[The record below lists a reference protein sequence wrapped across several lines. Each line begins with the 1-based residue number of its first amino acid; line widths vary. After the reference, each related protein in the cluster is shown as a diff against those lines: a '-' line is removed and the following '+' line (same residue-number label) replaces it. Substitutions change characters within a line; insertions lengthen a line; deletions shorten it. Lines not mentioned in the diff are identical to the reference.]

1 MDARTVNTWWWEH
14 LTDTWRRA
22 TDAQPNRFRKEGAML
37 STTAEPEC
45 PQRPFVI
52 SCTMTE
58 PAGGEVTVDEGTPTR
73 TTINALAH
81 ATIHSAA
88 DRVKAYDPTA
98 RAISPAVH

>member
-1 MDARTVNTWWWEH
+1 MDARTVKTWWWEH
-14 LTDTWRRA
+14 LTEYLAPCDRCSA
-22 TDAQPNRFRKEGAML
+22 EPFRKEGAMH

-58 PAGGEVTVDEGTPTR
+58 PAGAERAVADGTPAPK
-73 TTINALAH
+73 TTKAMAR

-88 DRVKAYDPTA
+88 DRVKAYWSTV
-98 RAISPAVH
+98 RANSPAVH